1 MSCADI
7 VNLLRLN
14 PLLFTSSS
22 EIQVARFIA
31 VAIVQGDVV
40 QVLTLISVLAA
51 LETEGEVAEIL
62 GRILEAEGD
71 LVETLG
77 LTLPFFNIF
86 LYLKGQY
93 VFESNHDRAILS
105 L

>member
-1 MSCADI
+1 M
-7 VNLLRLN
+7 
-14 PLLFTSSS
+14 
-22 EIQVARFIA
+22 A

-40 QVLTLISVLAA
+40 QVLTLVSVLAA

-71 LVETLG
+71 SVETLG

-86 LYLKGQY
+86 YIL
-93 VFESNHDRAILS
+93 RANMFLS
-105 L
+105 LTTINLYSLCSCNVLVV